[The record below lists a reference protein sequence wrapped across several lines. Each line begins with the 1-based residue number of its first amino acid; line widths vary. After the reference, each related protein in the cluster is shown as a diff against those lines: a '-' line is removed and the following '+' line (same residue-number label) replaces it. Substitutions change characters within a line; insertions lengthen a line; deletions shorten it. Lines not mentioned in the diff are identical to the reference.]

1 MTEINYWSN
10 YCWKAKGQL
19 YETVSLMMTKSF
31 LTIMLNSNNDYS
43 VWQNLSAQ
51 GHTSIDAF
59 SLTRK
64 YENEVIIFDWDSDVF
79 IPRGISRTL
88 FWRDTYNR
96 LPSLYWVLHL
106 FHFCCSFSQNWIKL
120 VLSYWGYNCSLSSTY
135 IHTTYIRTHTYTCEN
150 SCPPS
155 LVFVELWDYC
165 FQSKQGCCVFKS
177 LKMLPYSLN
186 ITNNSN
192 TWIRRLRNYII
203 SCSIMQLV
211 HCTQV
216 SKLTINITAAT
227 VKDKILHD
235 IHMVD
240 DISFK

>member
-120 VLSYWGYNCSLSSTY
+120 VLSYPGYNYSLSSAYMHTH
-135 IHTTYIRTHTYTCEN
+135 IHTHTHIHMWKFL
-150 SCPPS
+150 PPC
-155 LVFVELWDYC
+155 VCGVMRPHC
-165 FQSKQGCCVFKS
+165 FQSKQGGCVF
-177 LKMLPYSLN
+177 
-186 ITNNSN
+186 
-192 TWIRRLRNYII
+192 
-203 SCSIMQLV
+203 
-211 HCTQV
+211 
-216 SKLTINITAAT
+216 
-227 VKDKILHD
+227 
-235 IHMVD
+235 
-240 DISFK
+240 